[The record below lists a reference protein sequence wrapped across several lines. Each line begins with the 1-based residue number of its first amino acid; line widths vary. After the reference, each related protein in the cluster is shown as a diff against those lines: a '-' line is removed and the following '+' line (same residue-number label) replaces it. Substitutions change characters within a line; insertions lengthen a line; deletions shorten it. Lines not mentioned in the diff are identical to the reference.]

1 MSDPNTTRENS
12 SLGASVSGGVS
23 EALNDVRPTMDS
35 MGHRFQDELHSLSDA
50 SKDALADAKYKLE
63 KEARHVRASTEHYIH
78 QAPIN
83 SVLIAAGVGAVA
95 ALGVRWLMRSRQH

>member
-1 MSDPNTTRENS
+1 MTNPNITREN
-12 SLGASVSGGVS
+12 LPFGASESGGMK
-23 EALNDVRPTMDS
+23 EAQDDTRLAMNG
-35 MGHRFQDELHSLSDA
+35 MGHRLQDELHSLSDA
-50 SKDALADAKYKLE
+50 SKEALAEAKYKLE
-63 KEARHVRASTEHYIH
+63 KEARHVRASTENYIH